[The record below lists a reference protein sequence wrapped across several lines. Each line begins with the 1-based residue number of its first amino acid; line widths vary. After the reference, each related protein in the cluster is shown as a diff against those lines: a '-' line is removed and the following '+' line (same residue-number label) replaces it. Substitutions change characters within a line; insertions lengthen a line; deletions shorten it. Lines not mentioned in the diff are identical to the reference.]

1 MKYKLIEKVPIP
13 IPRHKNKKDIGEKII
28 VKAQTEKEYLILD
41 LFRYKRYISR
51 YVLNTETG
59 EHAGRYEQG
68 DWNTQ
73 KLIRI
78 MGYDPLYE
86 SFYNSRILEKVRWD
100 TKEDI
105 ETVKMPYRPYIRI
118 NIFCLRSKAWKR
130 ITVKKSVSAVSI
142 TNTGR
147 LTGLW
152 KGSQITMKNL
162 KSGFIK
168 SAAQKDISSGT
179 KETTLMDAVT
189 AALRYW
195 KRIWINPDREKPEN
209 ARNVDS
215 QQW

>member
-41 LFRYKRYISR
+41 LFRYNRYISR
-51 YVLNTETG
+51 YVLNVETG

-105 ETVKMPYRPYIRI
+105 ETVKNAVQTVYSDKYLLPKIGSMEEDYGKEKR
-118 NIFCLRSKAWKR
+118 LRSLDNKYRKIDR
-130 ITVKKSVSAVSI
+130 LMEGITD
-142 TNTGR
+142 N
-147 LTGLW
+147 
-152 KGSQITMKNL
+152 
-162 KSGFIK
+162 
-168 SAAQKDISSGT
+168 D
-179 KETTLMDAVT
+179 E
-189 AALRYW
+189 
-195 KRIWINPDREKPEN
+195 
-209 ARNVDS
+209 
-215 QQW
+215 